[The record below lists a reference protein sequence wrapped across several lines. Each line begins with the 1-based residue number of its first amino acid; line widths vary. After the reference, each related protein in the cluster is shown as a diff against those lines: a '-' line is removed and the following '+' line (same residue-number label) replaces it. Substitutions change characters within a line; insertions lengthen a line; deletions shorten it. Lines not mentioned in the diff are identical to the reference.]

1 MAQCAGLSSTVS
13 LDQDSGVDQCCM
25 LFQQPGWDAGPLWNG
40 RLQLAGSVSSTVQY
54 DCRVIKELWAA
65 VHLQTGLL
73 HMPMC
78 IFIRLGSIV
87 GGRARSAMFSA
98 CKATRGLCALVVSTN
113 LHIELQVG
121 MFNQG
126 FGQCM
131 DTLSALCGREYM
143 RASNRRVD
151 NGVLKIHIHPF
162 PCPQLDVLH
171 LQASDPEGGPCSWV
185 VKLDGSTVAS
195 EDSELFS
202 RFRRELPDGTA
213 VLHFNGPTHHSR
225 ESFFSV
231 DAFCGDIRT
240 WSGRFVRGEVSWC
253 DETSGNSGLNP
264 LESVLIEWGVELQ
277 WVIPSGIG
285 SLVEYYLR
293 ATSDPWFFPISGQT
307 GRSVEGERV
316 LQNLKVEWQRALQPG
331 WDHHQPGGP
340 GSCMVQLDRPG
351 WWREYIFRGGY
362 FSLQWVSSVYGVHV
376 QGGPC
381 PPGNFGAWAELVSDN
396 HHRAKMVVENM
407 GCVSPVYCM
416 SWSGSEESD

>member
-1 MAQCAGLSSTVS
+1 MLDWGVVGQRCLPTLFWAGGETAIGRVMPPQPQYYQACGLLMWVCWQEMALDQYAGFSSTVVF
-13 LDQDSGVDQCCM
+13 DQVLGVDRCCM
-25 LFQQPGWDAGPLWNG
+25 SCQQPGWDTGPLWNG
-40 RLQLAGSVSSTVQY
+40 RLQLAGSVASTVQY

-131 DTLSALCGREYM
+131 DTLSALCGREFM

-213 VLHFNGPTHHSR
+213 VLHFNVPTHHSR
-225 ESFFSV
+225 ESFFSWTLSAV
-231 DAFCGDIRT
+231 TF
-240 WSGRFVRGEVSWC
+240 
-253 DETSGNSGLNP
+253 GL
-264 LESVLIEWGVELQ
+264 GVADL
-277 WVIPSGIG
+277 
-285 SLVEYYLR
+285 
-293 ATSDPWFFPISGQT
+293 
-307 GRSVEGERV
+307 
-316 LQNLKVEWQRALQPG
+316 
-331 WDHHQPGGP
+331 
-340 GSCMVQLDRPG
+340 
-351 WWREYIFRGGY
+351 
-362 FSLQWVSSVYGVHV
+362 
-376 QGGPC
+376 
-381 PPGNFGAWAELVSDN
+381 
-396 HHRAKMVVENM
+396 
-407 GCVSPVYCM
+407 
-416 SWSGSEESD
+416 